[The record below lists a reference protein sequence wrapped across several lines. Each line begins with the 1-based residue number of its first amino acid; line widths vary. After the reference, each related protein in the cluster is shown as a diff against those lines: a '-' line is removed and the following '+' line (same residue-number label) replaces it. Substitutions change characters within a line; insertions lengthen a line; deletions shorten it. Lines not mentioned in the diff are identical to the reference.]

1 MEWHYVRKM
10 SRNQFRTCMGLLGLE
25 SNAFLS
31 DRIFDVVDNDNDS
44 YIRFVEFATIMD
56 TLINGEEDEK
66 HEFSFALLDIYDSGY
81 FNFEEFKEIISKII
95 AHWCIMTGS

>member
-1 MEWHYVRKM
+1 
-10 SRNQFRTCMGLLGLE
+10 MGLLGLE

-31 DRIFDVVDNDNDS
+31 DRIFNVVDTDRDS
-44 YIRFVEFATIMD
+44 YISFAEFATIMD

-66 HEFSFALLDIYDSGY
+66 YEFSFSLLDMYDTGY
-81 FNFEEFKEIISKII
+81 FDFKEFQEIISKIV